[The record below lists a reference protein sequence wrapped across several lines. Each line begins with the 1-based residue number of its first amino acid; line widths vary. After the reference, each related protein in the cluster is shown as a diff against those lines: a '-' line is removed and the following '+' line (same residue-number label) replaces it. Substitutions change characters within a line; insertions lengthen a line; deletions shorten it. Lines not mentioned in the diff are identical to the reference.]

1 MNGIKAAIAR
11 LRVYVPPPTQY
22 YSLPLARRAAVL
34 ILLYADKHGE
44 LRVVLTMRAKT
55 LKSCTSHAPFVCSS
69 IVRADRDNIQ
79 MPVKRLSLA
88 VNPNHSPKPRF
99 KPPAVKPSRKSACP

>member
-1 MNGIKAAIAR
+1 MSAIKAAIAR
-11 LRVYVPPPTQY
+11 LRTYVPPPTQY

-55 LKSCTSHAPFVCSS
+55 LKSCEFNAPFHPSHS
-69 IVRADRDNIQ
+69 LRTTTHIQ
-79 MPVKRLSLA
+79 
-88 VNPNHSPKPRF
+88 
-99 KPPAVKPSRKSACP
+99 